1 MNDSLRTNVFVRYF
15 PETIAC
21 ACIYLAARQLKI
33 SLPEIPSQKISWWEV
48 FRVSETS
55 IRSICYDILRLYNRA
70 KPKVLELETKLNEL
84 HEKRRLHLEKRQ
96 RQREM
101 AVSSTTSGANASG
114 NNNHSQPIEQTTQRL
129 NAVLGGLIP
138 GSNVVPSVEANSGAS
153 GGAGGRHSSSNEEK
167 GNGQHSRERS
177 RKHRSKRGHHE
188 R

>member
-33 SLPEIPSQKISWWEV
+33 SLPEAPTQNISWWEV

-55 IRSICYDILRLYNRA
+55 IRSICYEILRLYSRA
-70 KPKVLELETKLNEL
+70 KPKVFELETKLNEL
-84 HEKRRLHLEKRQ
+84 HERRRVHLEKRQ
-96 RQREM
+96 RQREI
-101 AVSSTTSGANASG
+101 TSAASGTNASG
-114 NNNHSQPIEQTTQRL
+114 NSNHSQSAEQANQRL
-129 NAVLGGLIP
+129 NAVLSGLIP
-138 GSNVVPSVEANSGAS
+138 GNNALPSGEANSGAS

-167 GNGQHSRERS
+167 GNGHSRERN
-177 RKHRSKRGHHE
+177 RKHRSKRHHE